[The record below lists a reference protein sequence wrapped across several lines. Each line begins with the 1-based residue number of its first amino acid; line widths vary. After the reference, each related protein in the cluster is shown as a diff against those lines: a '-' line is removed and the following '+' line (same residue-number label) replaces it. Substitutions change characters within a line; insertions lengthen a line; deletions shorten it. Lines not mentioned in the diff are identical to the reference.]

1 MDDIAPE
8 RVLVITPHPD
18 DAEVWAGGAIA
29 KWARAGAAVHYVL
42 CTDGG
47 KGADDPE
54 VKPAQLAAQRSQEQR
69 DAAAILGAANVVM
82 LGRPDGEL
90 EDTADFRKDLVRQI
104 RIVKPD
110 VVLTAEPY
118 RRNMQWHRD
127 HRITGQVALDAV
139 FPYARD
145 HLHFGD
151 LFANEGIEPHK
162 TAAIMF
168 WGSENPNA
176 FVDIAADFEV
186 KLAAVLAHQ
195 TQTGERSPEDIS
207 ALLGQWAAAAAEQ
220 GNRQDD
226 ENAGGLVLAEAFRRV
241 TFRT

>member
-1 MDDIAPE
+1 MELTPE

-29 KWARAGAAVHYVL
+29 KWVGAGAEIHGVL
-42 CTDGG
+42 CTDGS
-47 KGADDPE
+47 KGSPDPE
-54 VKPAQLAAQRSQEQR
+54 ISSGELVEIRAREQLTAAE
-69 DAAAILGAANVVM
+69 ILGIKNVVM
-82 LGRPDGEL
+82 LGRPDGAL
-90 EDTADFRKDLVRQI
+90 EDTSDFRKDLVRQI
-104 RIVKPD
+104 RLIKPD
-110 VVLTAEPY
+110 VVLTSEPY

-162 TAAIMF
+162 TAMIMF

-176 FVDIAADFEV
+176 FIDIADDFDT
-186 KLAAVLAHQ
+186 KMQAVLAHR
-195 TQTGERSPEDIS
+195 TQTGRRTDEEMRTFIRARAKD
-207 ALLGQWAAAAAEQ
+207 AAQA
-220 GNRQDD
+220 GNASTDD
-226 ENAGGLVLAEAFRRV
+226 DVTGLELAEAFRRV

>member
-1 MDDIAPE
+1 MDFIPQRA
-8 RVLVITPHPD
+8 LVIAPHPD

-29 KWARAGAAVHYVL
+29 RWAREGAEVHCVV
-42 CTDGG
+42 CTDGS
-47 KGADDPE
+47 KGADDPA
-54 VKPAQLAAQRSQEQR
+54 VDPAELSATRIKEHRA
-69 DAAAILGAANVVM
+69 AAAILGISSVAM
-82 LGRPDGEL
+82 LGRPEGEL
-90 EDTADFRKDLVRQI
+90 EDTADFRKELVRQI
-104 RIVKPD
+104 RLVKPD

-127 HRITGQVALDAV
+127 HRIAGQVALDAV

-162 TAAIMF
+162 TANILF

-176 FVDIAADFEV
+176 FVDIAASFAV
-186 KLAAVLAHQ
+186 KLEAVMAHGI
-195 TQTGERSPEDIS
+195 QTGGRSRAELEDFLRQQ
-207 ALLGQWAAAAAEQ
+207 AEAAAAAANGVKEV
-220 GNRQDD
+220 GDSD
-226 ENAGGLVLAEAFRRV
+226 LALAEAFRRV

>member
-1 MDDIAPE
+1 MELSPE

-29 KWARAGAAVHYVL
+29 RWARAGAEIHGVL

-47 KGADDPE
+47 RGSPDPE
-54 VKPAQLAAQRSQEQR
+54 LGSEELAGVRGREQLTAAG
-69 DAAAILGAANVVM
+69 ILGMKNVVM
-82 LGRPDGEL
+82 LGHPDGEL

-104 RIVKPD
+104 RLIRPD
-110 VVLTAEPY
+110 VVLTSEPY
-118 RRNMQWHRD
+118 RRNMRWHRD

-162 TAAIMF
+162 TAMIMF

-176 FVDIAADFEV
+176 FIDIEGDFDT
-186 KLAAVLAHQ
+186 KMRAVLAHRS
-195 TQTGERSPEDIS
+195 QTGRRTEGEMREFIQ
-207 ALLGQWAAAAAEQ
+207 ARAKAAAEA
-220 GNRQDD
+220 GNASTDD
-226 ENAGGLVLAEAFRRV
+226 DVTGLKLAEAFRRV

>member
-1 MDDIAPE
+1 MELIPE

-18 DAEVWAGGAIA
+18 DAEVWAGGVIA
-29 KWARAGAAVHYVL
+29 KWARAGAEVHGVL
-42 CTDGG
+42 CTDGS
-47 KGADDPE
+47 KGSPDPE
-54 VKPAQLAAQRSQEQR
+54 LDSTELVDIRGREQLAAAE
-69 DAAAILGAANVVM
+69 ILGMKNVVM

-104 RIVKPD
+104 RLIKPD
-110 VVLTAEPY
+110 VVITAEPY

-139 FPYARD
+139 FPYSRD

-162 TAAIMF
+162 TANIIF

-176 FVDIAADFEV
+176 FFDIVDNFDT
-186 KLAAVLAHQ
+186 KLQAVLAHR
-195 TQTGERSPEDIS
+195 TQTGQRTEEDMRAFIRTR
-207 ALLGQWAAAAAEQ
+207 AQVAADA
-220 GNRQDD
+220 GNSSSDD
-226 ENAGGLVLAEAFRRV
+226 DVTGLQLAEAFRRV

>member
-1 MDDIAPE
+1 MDFTPE

-18 DAEVWAGGAIA
+18 DAEAWAGGTISR
-29 KWARAGAAVHYVL
+29 WVRAGAEVHCVL
-42 CTDGG
+42 CTDGS
-47 KGADDPE
+47 KGSDDPE
-54 VKPAQLAAQRSQEQR
+54 VDPAEIAAARSREQLAAAE
-69 DAAAILGAANVVM
+69 ILGVANVVM

-104 RIVKPD
+104 RTVKPE
-110 VVLTAEPY
+110 VVLTSEPY

-127 HRITGQVALDAV
+127 HRIAGQVALDAV

-162 TAAIMF
+162 TANIMF

-176 FVDIAADFEV
+176 FVDIAADFDTKLDALMAHASQARRRTREV
-186 KLAAVLAHQ
+186 MQAFLRSRAEEAAQAASAHPVEPVPGLA
-195 TQTGERSPEDIS
+195 
-207 ALLGQWAAAAAEQ
+207 
-220 GNRQDD
+220 
-226 ENAGGLVLAEAFRRV
+226 LAEAFRRV

>member
-1 MDDIAPE
+1 MDLIPE

-18 DAEVWAGGAIA
+18 DAEAWAGGAIA
-29 KWARAGAAVHYVL
+29 RWARSGAEVHCVL
-42 CTDGG
+42 CTDGSRG
-47 KGADDPE
+47 SDDPE
-54 VKPAQLAAQRSQEQR
+54 VDPAALAAARSKEQLAAAE
-69 DAAAILGAANVVM
+69 ILGISNVVM
-82 LGRPDGEL
+82 LGHPDGEL
-90 EDTADFRKDLVRQI
+90 DDTAEFRKDLVRQI

-110 VVLTAEPY
+110 VVLTSEPY

-151 LFANEGIEPHK
+151 LFTNEGIEPHK
-162 TAAIMF
+162 TANIMF

-176 FVDIAADFEV
+176 FVDIADDFET
-186 KLAAVLAHQ
+186 KLDALMAHTSQARQRSRADIQSFLTARACDAA
-195 TQTGERSPEDIS
+195 E
-207 ALLGQWAAAAAEQ
+207 AAATHPIEPV
-220 GNRQDD
+220 
-226 ENAGGLVLAEAFRRV
+226 AGLTLAEAFRRV

>member
-1 MDDIAPE
+1 MELTPE

-18 DAEVWAGGAIA
+18 DAEVWAGGVIA
-29 KWARAGAAVHYVL
+29 QWARAGAEVHGVL
-42 CTDGG
+42 CTDGS
-47 KGADDPE
+47 KGSSDPDLD
-54 VKPAQLAAQRSQEQR
+54 PAELVETRGREQLEAAG
-69 DAAAILGAANVVM
+69 ILGMKNVVM

-90 EDTADFRKDLVRQI
+90 EDTADFRRDLVRQI
-104 RIVKPD
+104 RLIKPD
-110 VVLTAEPY
+110 VVLTSEPY

-127 HRITGQVALDAV
+127 HRIAGQVALDAV

-162 TAAIMF
+162 TANIMF

-176 FVDIAADFEV
+176 FFDIADDFDTKV
-186 KLAAVLAHQ
+186 KAVLAHR
-195 TQTGERSPEDIS
+195 TQTGHRSHDDV
-207 ALLGQWAAAAAEQ
+207 AAFIRSRATDAAET
-220 GNRQDD
+220 GNASTDD
-226 ENAGGLVLAEAFRRV
+226 DVSGLRLAEAFRRV

>member
-1 MDDIAPE
+1 MELTPE
-8 RVLVITPHPD
+8 RVLVITPHSG
-18 DAEVWAGGAIA
+18 AAAVWAGGVVA
-29 KWARAGAAVHYVL
+29 KWVRAGAEVHGVL
-42 CTDGG
+42 CTDGS
-47 KGADDPE
+47 KGSPDPE
-54 VKPAQLAAQRSQEQR
+54 VSSEELVEVRAREQL
-69 DAAAILGAANVVM
+69 DAAEILGVKNFVM

-104 RIVKPD
+104 RLIKPD
-110 VVLTAEPY
+110 VVLTSEPY

-162 TAAIMF
+162 TGMILF

-176 FVDIAADFEV
+176 FVNIADDFDT
-186 KLAAVLAHQ
+186 KMQAVMAHR
-195 TQTGERSPEDIS
+195 TQTGQRTENEMRAFIHARAEE
-207 ALLGQWAAAAAEQ
+207 AAEA
-220 GNRQDD
+220 GNASTDD
-226 ENAGGLVLAEAFRRV
+226 DVTGLKLAEAFRRV

>member
-1 MDDIAPE
+1 MDFTPKRA
-8 RVLVITPHPD
+8 LVVTPHPD
-18 DAEVWAGGAIA
+18 DAEMWAGGTIA
-29 KWARAGAAVHYVL
+29 KWVRAGAEVHYVL
-42 CTDGG
+42 CTDGS
-47 KGADDPE
+47 KGSDNPE
-54 VKPAQLAAQRSQEQR
+54 LDSTELAAIRSREQLAAAE
-69 DAAAILGAANVVM
+69 ILGITNVVM

-104 RIVKPD
+104 RLVKPD

-127 HRITGQVALDAV
+127 HRIAGQVALDAV

-151 LFANEGIEPHK
+151 LFTNEGIEPHK

-168 WGSENPNA
+168 WGSENPNT
-176 FVDIAADFEV
+176 FVDIAGNFDIKV
-186 KLAAVLAHQ
+186 AAVLAHR
-195 TQTGERSPEDIS
+195 TQAGHRTNDEMRAFIRARAE
-207 ALLGQWAAAAAEQ
+207 AAAET
-220 GNRQDD
+220 GNSSAEEDVS
-226 ENAGGLVLAEAFRRV
+226 GLTLAEAFRRV

>member
-1 MDDIAPE
+1 MDFTPE

-18 DAEVWAGGAIA
+18 DAEAWAGGAIA
-29 KWARAGAAVHYVL
+29 RWARSGAEVHCVL
-42 CTDGG
+42 CTDGS
-47 KGADDPE
+47 KGSADPE
-54 VKPAQLAAQRSQEQR
+54 IDPAELSAARSREQLA
-69 DAAAILGAANVVM
+69 AAAILGIADVVM

-110 VVLTAEPY
+110 VVLTSEPY

-127 HRITGQVALDAV
+127 HRIAGQVALDAV

-162 TAAIMF
+162 TANIMF

-176 FVDIAADFEV
+176 FVDIAEDFET
-186 KLAAVLAHQ
+186 KLDALMAHQ
-195 TQTGERSPEDIS
+195 SQARQRTRSDMENFLR
-207 ALLGQWAAAAAEQ
+207 ARAAEAAQ
-220 GNRQDD
+220 A
-226 ENAGGLVLAEAFRRV
+226 AGSHPVEPISGLALAEAFRRV

>member
-1 MDDIAPE
+1 MEFTPE

-18 DAEVWAGGAIA
+18 DAEVWAGGVIS
-29 KWARAGAAVHYVL
+29 KWVRAGAEVHCVL
-42 CTDGG
+42 CTDGS
-47 KGADDPE
+47 KGTQNPE
-54 VKPAQLAAQRSQEQR
+54 VRSEELVQVRKREQLEAAE
-69 DAAAILGAANVVM
+69 ILGVSNVVM

-90 EDTADFRKDLVRQI
+90 EDTSDFRKDLVRQI
-104 RIVKPD
+104 RLVKPD
-110 VVLTAEPY
+110 VVLTSEPY

-127 HRITGQVALDAV
+127 HRIAGQVALDAV

-145 HLHFGD
+145 HLHFGE

-176 FVDIAADFEV
+176 FFDIAGDFDT
-186 KLAAVLAHQ
+186 KMQAVLAHR
-195 TQTGERSPEDIS
+195 TQTGPRTDEQMLAFIRARAQEAADAGNASP
-207 ALLGQWAAAAAEQ
+207 
-220 GNRQDD
+220 DD
-226 ENAGGLVLAEAFRRV
+226 DATNLTLAEAFRRV